1 MKNNEHR
8 VSEVQPDS
16 IAMEMGLE
24 PGDVLLEINGNI
36 IEDVF
41 DYHYLTNDEYIELL
55 VQKQDGEQWLLEI
68 EKDLQEELGIVF
80 ENSLMDNYRSC
91 SNKCI
96 FCFID
101 QMPPGMRET
110 LYFKDDDSRLS
121 FLQGNYVT
129 LTNMSDHDI
138 ERIVHYH
145 LSPINISVHTTN
157 PKLRCEML
165 HNRFA
170 GKALDKIA
178 KLYDAGIEMNGQIV
192 LCKGVNDGDELERTI
207 ADMKQCLPYMKSLS
221 VVPVG
226 LSRFRE
232 GLYPL
237 EPFAREDAREVLE
250 IIHRWQRTAMEEYGL
265 HFVHASDEWY
275 LLAEETLPE
284 EVSYDG
290 YPQLENGV
298 GMLRLLHDE
307 VETYT
312 QELKGDDRKI
322 TCTIATGELAAAPI
336 EGYLEPL
343 KRKYCGLNI
352 QVYPVRNDFFGPS
365 ITVAGLVT
373 GSDLLKQLQG
383 KKLGDKLLI
392 PCHMLRSGES
402 VFLDD
407 VTVEELEEKL
417 NVPVVVVDE
426 KGEDLVN
433 CILQPPFKGK
443 HKRRQI
449 YEQTDSSNCGQT

>member
-8 VSEVQPDS
+8 ISGVQDDS
-16 IAMEMGLE
+16 IAMEMGIE
-24 PGDVLLEINGNI
+24 PGDILLEINGNV

-68 EKDLQEELGIVF
+68 EKDLEEELGIVF
-80 ENSLMDNYRSC
+80 ENSLMDKYRSC

-101 QMPPGMRET
+101 QMPSGMRET

-138 ERIVHYH
+138 ERIIHYH

-157 PKLRCEML
+157 PELRCEML

-170 GKALDKIA
+170 GKALDKIR

-207 ADMKQCLPYMKSLS
+207 ADLKQYLPHMKSVS

-237 EPFAREDAREVLE
+237 EPFVKEDARKLLDSV
-250 IIHRWQRTAMEEYGL
+250 HRWQRRLAEEYGTR
-265 HFVHASDEWY
+265 FIHASDEWY
-275 LLAEETLPE
+275 LLAGEAFPE
-284 EVSYDG
+284 EAAYDG

-307 VETYT
+307 VEACT
-312 QELKGDDRKI
+312 QKLCGDDRDI
-322 TCTIATGELAAAPI
+322 TCTIATGELAAESIAD
-336 EGYLEPL
+336 YLKPL
-343 KRKYCGLNI
+343 KQKYKEI
-352 QVYPVRNDFFGPS
+352 KVQVYPIRNDFFGPS

-373 GSDLLKQLQG
+373 GSDLLNQLRD
-383 KKLGDKLLI
+383 KPLGEKLLI

-407 VTVEELEEKL
+407 VTVEELEDKL

-449 YEQTDSSNCGQT
+449 YEQTDSSYCGQA